1 MYIVL
6 DQSGVKLC
14 ITPGAVLTFKTT
26 SLSWNIFDAA
36 LTQNPLCCLAGSP
49 RWTSLG
55 VRHYTQG
62 HFNNLWS
69 CGIMSET
76 QATAGAQ
83 RGLIKMLQS
92 MQTKP
97 E

>member
-14 ITPGAVLTFKTT
+14 ITPGAVLAFKTT

-36 LTQNPLCCLAGSP
+36 LTQNPLCCLPGSP
-49 RWTSLG
+49 RWGSLG
-55 VRHYTQG
+55 AKHHTQG

-69 CGIMSET
+69 CGNMSET
-76 QATAGAQ
+76 QATAAAQ
-83 RGLIKMLQS
+83 CGRIKML
-92 MQTKP
+92 
-97 E
+97 